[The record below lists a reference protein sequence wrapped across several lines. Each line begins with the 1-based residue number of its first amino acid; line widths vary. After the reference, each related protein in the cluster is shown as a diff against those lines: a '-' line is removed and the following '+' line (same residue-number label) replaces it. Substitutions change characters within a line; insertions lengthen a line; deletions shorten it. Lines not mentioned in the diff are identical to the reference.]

1 MRDALYISMACQGL
15 AVLTDYA
22 WYLFWLV
29 CIIGASPPMP
39 GAAPDWQ
46 CPFMQVPGIGAY
58 KLWTSLIGPMMAAKS

>member
-29 CIIGASPPMP
+29 WTVNSPARHTVHHAS
-39 GAAPDWQ
+39 A
-46 CPFMQVPGIGAY
+46 
-58 KLWTSLIGPMMAAKS
+58 